1 MAGGIF
7 PIELLSIFLN
17 DTGNQ
22 KKKSACKKE
31 KKVLLRFDDDLN
43 LGGVNEEKDLDII
56 ADNLDD
62 FKESK
67 GRNGTTSKCSSSLSL
82 GD

>member
-1 MAGGIF
+1 M
-7 PIELLSIFLN
+7 LVR
-17 DTGNQ
+17 
-22 KKKSACKKE
+22 

-43 LGGVNEEKDLDII
+43 LGGVNEEKDLAII

-67 GRNGTTSKCSSSLSL
+67 GRNGTTSRCSSSLSL